1 MTDTRASVATR
12 FALPLLLAV
21 VVTLGGCG
29 GSKSKVST
37 TTTAG
42 RPASPVEVHIAQPTA
57 GQTTPPNL
65 TVVVDLG
72 GGGQVVDRTTG
83 ALSPTEGHIHLSVDG
98 KLVSMAYKTTQD
110 LTGLTP
116 GPHTLLAEFVAI
128 DHAPFRNRPQA
139 SVIFTVQG

>member
-1 MTDTRASVATR
+1 MQV
-12 FALPLLLAV
+12 
-21 VVTLGGCG
+21 
-29 GSKSKVST
+29 K
-37 TTTAG
+37 
-42 RPASPVEVHIAQPTA
+42 IAQPTA
-57 GQTTPPNL
+57 GAVTGPNV
-65 TVVVDLG
+65 TVVVDLTAG
-72 GGGQVVDRTTG
+72 TVVDRTTG
-83 ALSPTEGHIHLSVDG
+83 PLTPTEGHIHLSVDA